1 MKKRLFVLISIFM
14 LSILLSSCTG
24 KGCDLLI
31 LNWGDYIS
39 DDLIADFESEY
50 GVTVNVATV
59 DSNEQMYMNIIDQFS
74 EYDLVVPSDYMI
86 DQMASDDM
94 LIPLDFTKLENYEEG
109 MFVDELEVLMNSSN
123 CSSYKNYYI
132 PYFWGSLAIMY
143 NKEIEGV
150 EEAVLEHGYKV
161 LFEHDLLPKGAKVGM
176 YNTSRDALAAAEIY
190 YGYSLNTT
198 DYAEINRCM
207 DLLKNTNFAAWGTDE
222 LKIQVSNGN
231 LDVALVYTGDYFDA
245 YYADLEADLVDKT
258 SEYGIYA
265 PKMHNNVFF
274 DGIGMP
280 FTSTN
285 QELAYKFI
293 DFLLQYDY
301 SYMNAEFVGYC
312 PTLESVYN
320 DIMND
325 EEGWGDVISIDAY
338 DPAKII
344 NTVDSRA
351 EVYKYLGYDVYDYI
365 ETKFIEVIAA

>member
-1 MKKRLFVLISIFM
+1 MKKKILSLISI
-14 LSILLSSCTG
+14 LILGLTLNSCTG

-39 DDLIADFESEY
+39 DDLISDFEERYS
-50 GVTVNVATV
+50 VTVNIATV

-74 EYDLVVPSDYMI
+74 EYDLVVPSDYML
-86 DQMASDDM
+86 DQMAADDM
-94 LIPLDFTKLENYEEG
+94 LLPIDFSKLENYEEG
-109 MFVDELEVLMNSSN
+109 MFVDELEELMNSDT
-123 CSSYKNYYI
+123 CIAYKNYYI

-143 NKEIEGV
+143 NKEIPGV
-150 EEAVLEHGYKV
+150 EEAVLENGYKV
-161 LFEHDLLPKGAKVGM
+161 LFEHDLLPRGTLVGM
-176 YNTSRDALAAAEIY
+176 YNTSRDALAAAELY

-198 DYAEINRCM
+198 NYTEIDKCM
-207 DLLKNTNFAAWGTDE
+207 ELLKNTDFAAWGTDD

-245 YYADLEADLVDKT
+245 YYADLEADQVEKT
-258 SEYGIYA
+258 EKYGIYA
-265 PKMHNNVFF
+265 PKQHNNVFF

-293 DFLLQYDY
+293 DFLLEYEY

-312 PTLESVYN
+312 PTLESVYM
-320 DIMND
+320 DIMSD
-325 EEGWGDVISIDAY
+325 EEGWGDVIAIDAY

-344 NTVDSRA
+344 NTPNSKA
-351 EVYKYLGYDVYDYI
+351 EVYKYLGFDTYDYI
-365 ETKFIEVIAA
+365 ETKFIEVITA

>member
-74 EYDLVVPSDYMI
+74 EYDLVVPSDYML

-123 CSSYKNYYI
+123 CSAYKNYYI

-176 YNTSRDALAAAEIY
+176 YNTSRDALAAAEMY

-258 SEYGIYA
+258 LEYGIYA
-265 PKMHNNVFF
+265 PKTHNNVFF

-312 PTLESVYN
+312 PTLESVYK

-344 NTVDSRA
+344 NTVDSIA

>member
-1 MKKRLFVLISIFM
+1 MKKMFILITIFM
-14 LSILLSSCTG
+14 FSLCLSSCTG

-39 DDLIADFESEY
+39 DELIADFEAEY
-50 GVTVNVATV
+50 HVTVNVATV

-74 EYDLVVPSDYMI
+74 EYDLVVPSDYML

-94 LIPLDFTKLENYEEG
+94 LLPIDFSRLENYEEG
-109 MFVDELEVLMNSSN
+109 MFVDELEMLMDSPT
-123 CSSYKNYYI
+123 CKDYKKYYI
-132 PYFWGSLAIMY
+132 PYFWGSLGIMY
-143 NKEIEGV
+143 NKSLPGV
-150 EEAVLEHGYKV
+150 EEAVKEHGFKV
-161 LFEHDLLPKGAKVGM
+161 LFDHNLLPKGAQVGM
-176 YNTSRDALAAAEIY
+176 YNTSRDALAAAELY

-198 DYAEINRCM
+198 DYNEIDRCM
-207 DLLKNTNFAAWGTDE
+207 KLLKDTNFAAWGTDD

-245 YYADLEADLVDKT
+245 YYADLEAGLEEKT
-258 SEYGIYA
+258 NEYGIFA

-285 QELAYKFI
+285 QDLAYKFI

-312 PTLESVYN
+312 PTVASVYN
-320 DIMND
+320 DIMAD
-325 EEGWGDVISIDAY
+325 EEGWGDVIAIEAY
-338 DPAKII
+338 DPSKIV
-344 NTVDSRA
+344 NTIGSRA
-351 EVYKYLGYDVYDYI
+351 EVYKYLGFDVYDYI